1 MHPVIVSLTAEP
13 LVIMVT
19 NYINAVMKEG
29 LWSICSH
36 PDVPTEQ
43 EFTHNCEIFQCE
55 HTKDALLAAAAEMH
69 GLDVRLLYMLLMT
82 AHLHR
87 ELIMTIHGMDEPTS
101 KYLERV
107 CTYDPTSLTFKDIH
121 GSLFMSEND
130 GQSRWAPS
138 QAYII
143 WMS

>member
-55 HTKDALLAAAAEMH
+55 HTKDALLAAAGCRDAWLRCAPIVH
-69 GLDVRLLYMLLMT
+69 V
-82 AHLHR
+82 
-87 ELIMTIHGMDEPTS
+87 
-101 KYLERV
+101 V
-107 CTYDPTSLTFKDIH
+107 
-121 GSLFMSEND
+121 ND
-130 GQSRWAPS
+130 GSSTP
-138 QAYII
+138 
-143 WMS
+143 